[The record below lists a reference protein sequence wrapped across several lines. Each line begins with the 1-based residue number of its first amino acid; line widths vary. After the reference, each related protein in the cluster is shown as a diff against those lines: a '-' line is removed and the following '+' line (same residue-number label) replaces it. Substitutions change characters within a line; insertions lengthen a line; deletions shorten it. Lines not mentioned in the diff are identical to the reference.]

1 LLLDKIPESIRL
13 SMIQFNEKDQLEWT
27 VKDFLKRLEKD
38 IAVTETHIPLTKST
52 GGITTAEKSRI
63 RPSSSSQAT
72 SEVGTAN
79 TLFTMNE
86 RKCVYCQED
95 HFPENCEKVK
105 SVEEHKSVLKKSAK
119 CFLCLTR
126 GHRVYSCRSKSHLQ
140 VL

>member
-1 LLLDKIPESIRL
+1 MIR
-13 SMIQFNEKDQLEWT
+13 FNEKDQLEWT
-27 VKDFLKRLEKD
+27 VKDFLKGLEQE
-38 IAVTETHIPLTKST
+38 IAVRETHIPLKKSI

-86 RKCVYCQED
+86 KKCVYCQED
-95 HFPENCEKVK
+95 HFPENSEKVK
-105 SVEEHKSVLKKSAK
+105 SVEERKSVMKKSAT

-126 GHRVYSCRSKSHLQ
+126 GHRVYSCRSKTHLQ